1 MKNLNHKLAFTLAEV
16 LITLGI
22 IGIVAALTLP
32 MFLSNYQE
40 KQLIPKIKKAYS
52 MLAQGVTTS
61 EVSNAAAE
69 HWTYKLNA
77 EKFYNEYLKDY
88 FLVNEKTTVKDAKTV
103 GMHQYTNMNGNTT
116 ADAVVTNDNSIIL
129 HIADG
134 CLVFI
139 SEEQNDKFKT
149 LAIDINGYKKPNI
162 LGKDLF
168 LLAIQNPYGLTPYGF
183 ANGGKNT
190 FGAKYEMDS
199 LLESNPDG
207 CRNSG
212 AYCLAYIM
220 YNNWEMGDKY
230 PR

>member
-1 MKNLNHKLAFTLAEV
+1 MKNLNRKLAFTLAEV

-40 KQLIPKIKKAYS
+40 KQFIPKIKKAYS

-61 EVSNAAAE
+61 EVTNAAAE
-69 HWTYKLNA
+69 HWNYKLSA
-77 EKFYNEYLKDY
+77 ENFYNEYLKDY
-88 FLVNEKTTVKDAKTV
+88 FIVNEKTTVGKAKTD
-103 GMHQYTNMNGNTT
+103 GMIPYINMNGTT
-116 ADAVVTNDNSIIL
+116 TDAVVANDNSIIL

-139 SEEQNDKFKT
+139 SDEQNDKFKT
-149 LAIDINGYKKPNI
+149 MAIDINGNKKPNI
-162 LGKDLF
+162 VGKDLF

-190 FGAKYEMDS
+190 FGSKYEMDS
-199 LLESNPDG
+199 LLESKPDG

-220 YNNWEMGDKY
+220 YNNWEMGNKY